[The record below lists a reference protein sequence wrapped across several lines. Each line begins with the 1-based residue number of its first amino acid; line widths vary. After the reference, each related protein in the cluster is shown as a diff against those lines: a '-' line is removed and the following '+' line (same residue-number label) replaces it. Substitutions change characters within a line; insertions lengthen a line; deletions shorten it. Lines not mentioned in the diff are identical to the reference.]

1 MNNGLKVL
9 IAFMFMTLL
18 PAIVMAETAM
28 DIMDTF
34 YAGLAVILEDN
45 MEDPRVCAD
54 KVDDYYM
61 RNRRDVEK
69 IRKMTKEGMKQAFS
83 LMKDY
88 GSMSAEELEALESA
102 ARPVSHMSRGME
114 RYSDAMEKF
123 AMKHPRY
130 AAVIS
135 MKSMEFLPGAMT
147 NQGER
152 GYGRR

>member
-1 MNNGLKVL
+1 MMKRSKVL
-9 IAFMFMTLL
+9 ALLFFMMLL
-18 PAIVMAETAM
+18 PAIAMAETVM

-45 MEDPRVCAD
+45 IEDPRVCAD
-54 KVDDYYM
+54 KVDDYYI
-61 RNRRDVEK
+61 RNRAAVEK
-69 IRKMTKEGMKQAFS
+69 IRKMTKEGVKQALS
-83 LMKDY
+83 LMRDY
-88 GSMSAEELEALESA
+88 GSMSAEELEAIESA
-102 ARPVSHMSRGME
+102 ARRESHMSRGME

-147 NQGER
+147 NQGPR